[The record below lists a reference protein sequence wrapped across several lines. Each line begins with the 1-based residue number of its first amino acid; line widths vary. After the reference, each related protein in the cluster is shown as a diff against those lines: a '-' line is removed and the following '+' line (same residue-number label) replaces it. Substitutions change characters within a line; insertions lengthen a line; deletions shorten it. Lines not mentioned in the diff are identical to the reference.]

1 MESCHVPLNF
11 LVPLHLLT
19 VILSTAL
26 YVPKTCQGLFY
37 LKDFALAALCLKIS
51 SHHLFFAWQ
60 THPPRLIST
69 VISDRCSLGYPIH
82 CSFLLS
88 FSILHHSF
96 KYNHKLKLSCFKKKK
111 CVYLLI
117 LDYKLRNCKIFFF
130 FSSLLF
136 PYCCR
141 VRSTVGRK

>member
-96 KYNHKLKLSCFKKKK
+96 KYNHKLKLSCFKKKN
-111 CVYLLI
+111 VFISSYWTI
-117 LDYKLRNCKIFFF
+117 SSATARFF
-130 FSSLLF
+130 FSVHCFSLTAVECV
-136 PYCCR
+136 PQ
-141 VRSTVGRK
+141 